1 MVDTHQADQIW
12 MRRAL
17 ELAARARGRTSPNP
31 MVGAVVVKDG
41 EVVGEGF
48 HAYAGADHAEVVA
61 LREAGEAAAGATLY
75 VSLEPCCHYGR
86 TPPCVERITRAGIRR
101 VVAPCVDPN
110 PAVSGKGI
118 SSLRASGLS
127 VEVGPLAAEA
137 VQLNEAFF
145 TYVRTGRPFVILKTA
160 ASLDGKIATR
170 TGESRWITGE
180 RARRRTHELR
190 NEVDAVL
197 VGIGTVLRDDPLLT
211 TRLGSADQRDPARII
226 VDNLARL
233 PLRAKVV
240 NRASTAPTI
249 LAVSQMAP
257 RARLEALKQEG
268 IQIIVVDGSPRRVS
282 LERLMEALGKREMLT
297 VMIEGGAEINASAL
311 REGIVDKV
319 CLFLAPMLLGG
330 KTTPSAVGGEG
341 IELLGQAIRL
351 RDLRIERFDE
361 DLLIEGYIDKGKP
374 FDRSSVRAFA
384 RSGTAELPNYR
395 TAEQ

>member
-1 MVDTHQADQIW
+1 MVRAAEADQQW

-17 ELAARARGRTSPNP
+17 DLAARARGRTSPNP
-31 MVGAVVVKDG
+31 MVGAVLVKDG
-41 EVVGEGF
+41 QLIGEGF
-48 HAYAGADHAEVVA
+48 HAYTGSDHAEVAA
-61 LREAGEAAAGATLY
+61 LRDAGPAATGATLY

-86 TPPCVERITRAGIRR
+86 TPPCVDQILQAGIRR
-101 VVAPCVDPN
+101 VVAACEDPN

-118 SSLRASGLS
+118 AALRAAGLS
-127 VEVGPLAAEA
+127 VDVGVLAEEAER
-137 VQLNEAFF
+137 VNEAFF
-145 TYVRTGRPFVILKTA
+145 THVRTGRPFVTLKVA

-180 RARRRTHELR
+180 SARRRVHQLR

-211 TRLGSADQRDPARII
+211 TRLGIADQRDPIRVI

-257 RARLEALKQEG
+257 RTKLEALEREG
-268 IQIIVVDGSPRRVS
+268 VQVIVVESSPRRVS
-282 LERLMEALGKREMLT
+282 LERLIEALGKRGILS

-319 CLFLAPMLLGG
+319 LVFLAPTLIGG
-330 KTTPSAVGGEG
+330 KSTPTAVGGDG
-341 IELLGQAIRL
+341 IESLSQAVRL
-351 RDLRIERFDE
+351 RDVRIERFDG
-361 DLLIEGYIDKGKP
+361 DILVEGYIQ
-374 FDRSSVRAFA
+374 RMM
-384 RSGTAELPNYR
+384 GTP
-395 TAEQ
+395 

>member
-1 MVDTHQADQIW
+1 MVRAAEADQQW

-17 ELAARARGRTSPNP
+17 DLAARARGRTSPNP
-31 MVGAVVVKDG
+31 MVGAVLVKDG
-41 EVVGEGF
+41 QLIGEGF
-48 HAYAGADHAEVVA
+48 HAYTGSDHAEVAA
-61 LREAGEAAAGATLY
+61 LRDAGPAATGATLY

-86 TPPCVERITRAGIRR
+86 TPPCVDQILQAGIRR
-101 VVAPCVDPN
+101 VVAACEDPN

-118 SSLRASGLS
+118 AALRAAGLS
-127 VEVGPLAAEA
+127 VDVGVLTEEAER
-137 VQLNEAFF
+137 LNEAFF
-145 TYVRTGRPFVILKTA
+145 THVRTGRPFVTLKVA

-180 RARRRTHELR
+180 SARRRVHQLR

-211 TRLGSADQRDPARII
+211 TRLGIADQRDPTRVI

-257 RARLEALKQEG
+257 RTKLEALEREG
-268 IQIIVVDGSPRRVS
+268 VQVIVVESSPRRVS
-282 LERLMEALGKREMLT
+282 LERLIEALGKRGVLS

-319 CLFLAPMLLGG
+319 LVFLAPTLIGG
-330 KTTPSAVGGEG
+330 KSTPTAVGGDG
-341 IELLGQAIRL
+341 IESLSQAVRL
-351 RDLRIERFDE
+351 RDVRIERFDG
-361 DLLIEGYIDKGKP
+361 DILVEGYIQ
-374 FDRSSVRAFA
+374 RMM
-384 RSGTAELPNYR
+384 GTP
-395 TAEQ
+395 